1 MNSRITKFWEKT
13 RPAGLRSVLASL
25 AALAVITGMA
35 APAGATDAF
44 PTTNDQSTTIATARW
59 WYYGETASQVSA
71 LATQHDARI
80 TQIRVMDPSVP
91 TFAVTMVANSGAYA
105 SGWWWYYG
113 QTASQ
118 VSTLLSHNQA
128 RLISI
133 DPYQTSAGLRFA
145 VVMVPN
151 SGAQDRAW
159 WWYYGISGSA
169 IGQLL
174 SQHNARLVALR
185 PYMDGD
191 QRVFAVIMISNTGAD
206 YASSEYWYG
215 VPISTISSHVKN
227 DNMRVIALAPD
238 PTGGWDAILVASE
251 GEEWYWW
258 YGISAA
264 TVESNIV
271 SHGTR
276 LIDLSPYYVNGV
288 LKFATVEFEDNNP
301 AQAPVNAASRQIQAH
316 ADAHGWGGGYHGAYF
331 VSSTPGAAPVIAA
344 NSNFRYEPASSIK
357 VLYLLYTLRSGIS
370 MNSKITYYWPNSGP
384 PDPDACPASVPQTPA
399 NAHTTTILTALTGMI
414 QDSNNIYT
422 RGFAIKWGLAKVQA
436 LADQLGMTS
445 THLDQPY
452 IGCGFLGGVRN
463 ELTLADAARLYASV
477 SNGRSLTGAART
489 RFFNILVGGA
499 ASASSP
505 WGQIV
510 TQEAAS
516 LGKSSIAGKFL
527 AQLNVRWKA
536 GSYEFCL
543 SSSGCLPY
551 KLDLADTGWISIPFM
566 SSGKVVARTYEFGD
580 FVNDL
585 PETCT
590 SCAASNN
597 AFNLLS
603 EVGADEAQSSIRQA
617 LTTWP

>member
-1 MNSRITKFWEKT
+1 MNSRFMQLREK
-13 RPAGLRSVLASL
+13 PKPIGLRLVLASL
-25 AALAVITGMA
+25 AALAVLISMA
-35 APAGATDAF
+35 VPAGATDAF

-59 WYYGETASQVSA
+59 FYYGETASQVGA
-71 LATQHDARI
+71 LAAQHDARI
-80 TQIRVMDPSVP
+80 TEIRVMNPSVP

-118 VSTLLSHNQA
+118 VTALLSANKA

-151 SGAQDRAW
+151 AGAQGRSW
-159 WWYYGISGSA
+159 WWYYGVTGA
-169 IGQLL
+169 AVGQLL
-174 SQHNARLVALR
+174 SQHNARLIALR
-185 PYMDGD
+185 PYLDDG
-191 QRVFAVIMISNTGAD
+191 QRVFAVIMISNTGVD
-206 YASSEYWYG
+206 YAPSEYWYG

-227 DNMRVIALAPD
+227 DDMRVIALAPD
-238 PTGGWDAILVASE
+238 PAGGWDAILVASE

-264 TVESNIV
+264 TVASNIV

-276 LIDLSPYYVNGV
+276 LIDLSPYYVNGA

-301 AQAPVNAASRQIQAH
+301 PQSPINAASAQIQSY

-370 MNSKITYYWPNSGP
+370 MNSKITYYWPNGGP
-384 PDPDACPASVPQTPA
+384 PDPNACPANVPQTPA

-414 QDSNNIYT
+414 QDSNNVYT

-436 LADQLGMTS
+436 LASQLGMKS

-452 IGCGFLGGVRN
+452 IGCGFRGGVRN

-477 SNGRSLTGAART
+477 SNGHALTGAART
-489 RFFNILVGGA
+489 RFFSILVGGTP
-499 ASASSP
+499 SASSP

-510 TQEAAS
+510 ASQAAS

-527 AQLNVRWKA
+527 SKLNVRWKA

-543 SSSGCLPY
+543 SSSGCLPN
-551 KLDLADTGWISIPFM
+551 KLDLALTGWISIPFM
-566 SSGKVVARTYEFGD
+566 SHGKLAARTYEFGD

-590 SCAASNN
+590 SCTASNN
-597 AFNLLS
+597 AGSLLE
-603 EVGADEAQSSIRQA
+603 EVGAREAQSTIRQA
-617 LTTWP
+617 LTSWP